1 MEEQREWSIP
11 QLEILQEH
19 LEYHAQ
25 VLDVLENMRTTGPS
39 ASKKLPVFTRPP
51 KRKLS
56 TLYGEQAKKQKK
68 MTPEELHQYLKT
80 KETDV
85 SKRVRKKVFNFSP
98 EQILNS
104 NIAVEKLKEGYRQI
118 QRQEATS
125 MCFNL
130 QYGHLLDITFE
141 HYEKE
146 KESGVQTMK
155 WGDWL
160 KQNIGISSTYSRKL
174 RVISRL
180 LRPYVN
186 RFSTVGLPFIE
197 IYSMRK
203 ELQEMF
209 SSSEEIRQY
218 WSSQIQH
225 ALCVETQSS
234 Q

>member
-1 MEEQREWSIP
+1 
-11 QLEILQEH
+11 
-19 LEYHAQ
+19 
-25 VLDVLENMRTTGPS
+25 
-39 ASKKLPVFTRPP
+39 
-51 KRKLS
+51 
-56 TLYGEQAKKQKK
+56 
-68 MTPEELHQYLKT
+68 
-80 KETDV
+80 
-85 SKRVRKKVFNFSP
+85 
-98 EQILNS
+98 
-104 NIAVEKLKEGYRQI
+104 
-118 QRQEATS
+118 

-130 QYGHLLDITFE
+130 QYGHLSDITFE